1 MCKKYVKMC
10 HIDKLWPKECHVAH
24 TKGFACRPYTCKDDH
39 FIHRAE
45 EVWRALFG
53 NRERNKV
60 LLNYGLVAMVYAELK
75 LERKVDWSTYPTRTQ
90 FPLCIGKTTKDIPD
104 IYTPES
110 AATKGIL
117 TFLRKKLEWTTG
129 QGSSS
134 KKGAKQKATHVH
146 ETSNHVLREQDP
158 RVQNPPA
165 SGAIP
170 TVVQGSTII
179 VEKPKLE
186 VGTESPIAVVD
197 AVIEKLTGVNPS
209 PPTTPTTLPNPVH
222 TTDAVATDAINIQP
236 RVEVAHNME
245 YNVGHDDTVP
255 KPAGTLQD
263 RGPSVAA
270 PSIPH
275 SLIGVPPDYVGVG
288 LDVMEMLR
296 NMPNSEKLKE
306 LLELNTM
313 FAQICRES
321 GEWRGASP
329 FAEGLLSE
337 DFLRVPESSK
347 GGQREVIEHAYNLRN
362 IAQLLATATPS
373 LLEATLGFDKLV
385 GFINPLLN
393 KMVRMSSELN
403 HTLVELEEVCSKC
416 EGLESSLQTYI
427 EREEE
432 NGRKHLS
439 RMQSL

>member
-1 MCKKYVKMC
+1 VVEGGDLLCYYIHTVSLSILRCSKLRPLLGSPPYTQMAAETEHDVVTGEQGSPVAGDSTKRRKPKGAHHAFDWEALEDPNMRAEKGWEDEKDEYWSSKMCKKYVKMC

-321 GEWRGASP
+321 GE
-329 FAEGLLSE
+329 
-337 DFLRVPESSK
+337 
-347 GGQREVIEHAYNLRN
+347 
-362 IAQLLATATPS
+362 
-373 LLEATLGFDKLV
+373 
-385 GFINPLLN
+385 
-393 KMVRMSSELN
+393 
-403 HTLVELEEVCSKC
+403 
-416 EGLESSLQTYI
+416 
-427 EREEE
+427 
-432 NGRKHLS
+432 
-439 RMQSL
+439 